1 MSIFDNLAKKATD
14 FVNSEQGQKTLKSE
28 KAEGLTDKI
37 LDAAAAAADKATGGK
52 HIDKITDARDSADK
66 RIGNA

>member
-37 LDAAAAAADKATGGK
+37 
-52 HIDKITDARDSADK
+52 TDARDSADK
-66 RIGNA
+66 KIGNA